1 MVIHAQF
8 NLPYSF
14 HHSICQEEI
23 QALSEMATQ
32 IKSKLSS
39 VPPGSKQTDKNHALN
54 NGHHQQT
61 SNDSVD
67 LDNLFA
73 FLSEVTPS
81 PSNNNVIDDIS
92 DNLDTLVQDLD
103 VELENVIQQ
112 EIDGLTIHDKPTG
125 KQLPPIIGVPTL
137 PEPTMPPPPPPVTV
151 NNINGNNNVVMD
163 RLPAVCDLP
172 PPLAMAMQV
181 KSSKRVA
188 NGDDEPIYE
197 AVIPRDDAPVM
208 HDIAEIPPHHGCMDH
223 KMR

>member
-1 MVIHAQF
+1 
-8 NLPYSF
+8 
-14 HHSICQEEI
+14 
-23 QALSEMATQ
+23 MATH

-39 VPPGSKQTDKNHALN
+39 VPPASNGADKHHLLN
-54 NGHHQQT
+54 NGHQQ

-112 EIDGLTIHDKPTG
+112 EIDGLTIHEKTTG

-137 PEPTMPPPPPPVTV
+137 PEPTMPPPPPPVAI
-151 NNINGNNNVVMD
+151 NNLNGNNNVV
-163 RLPAVCDLP
+163 PAVCDLP
-172 PPLAMAMQV
+172 PPLAMQV
-181 KSSKRVA
+181 KSSKRSVA
-188 NGDDEPIYE
+188 GDDEPIYE
-197 AVIPRDDAPVM
+197 AVIPRDDAPVV
-208 HDIAEIPPHHGCMDH
+208 HDIAENPPHHGCVDH
-223 KMR
+223 KLRYVKQRRILYNTIRFLDLKCF